1 MESKKYGRDQ
11 AEDGRDA
18 RTVTPGTDSGPVAGP
33 SNAATAE
40 TNVDP
45 GRPRNASHQDGF
57 DYSQD
62 LATSRY
68 NVQVRI
74 GPNGETIIDEESLFV
89 DRNEEE
95 NTENYTHVEES
106 DTTKFVNSGT
116 YGKKF
121 RGSRWSAEETERF
134 YTVNP
139 VAPCTPVG
147 ELTDLRHSPNSAKI
161 MSLFLT
167 CCLVATENHA
177 RTSSR
182 RRTKRT
188 LAESRIA

>member
-1 MESKKYGRDQ
+1 MRVLMESKKYGRDQ
-11 AEDGRDA
+11 GEDGRNA
-18 RTVTPGTDSGPVAGP
+18 RTITPATENGTVAGP
-33 SNAATAE
+33 SSIAVGMNGGLTRLHGAA
-40 TNVDP
+40 N
-45 GRPRNASHQDGF
+45 QDGF

-116 YGKKF
+116 YGRKF

-134 YTVNP
+134 YTVCHALLNSVGDLMNP
-139 VAPCTPVG
+139 
-147 ELTDLRHSPNSAKI
+147 RHWLNSAKT
-161 MSLFLT
+161 M
-167 CCLVATENHA
+167 N
-177 RTSSR
+177 
-182 RRTKRT
+182 
-188 LAESRIA
+188 